1 MLWLTFCLIPLCGN
15 CSAQEYDYDNGC
27 VETDDSTEVTKC
39 IGQYVDLEMYVIN
52 NKILMEKL
60 AETFF
65 TTGKAASKFVKI
77 TYNFQTSSNMQSIQ
91 DNITNC
97 SNQQSKYVW
106 SEAALYLLG
115 PRPIFWF
122 TLFAVSIHETDVTIE
137 LPCLCDDVYNSLL
150 SRLTYLVHTT
160 ILNCACTYSYQ

>member
-1 MLWLTFCLIPLCGN
+1 MLWLTFCLILLCGN

-65 TTGKAASKFVKI
+65 TTGKATSKFVKI
-77 TYNFQTSSNMQSIQ
+77 T

-115 PRPIFWF
+115 LRPIFWF

-137 LPCLCDDVYNSLL
+137 LPCLCNDVYNSLL

-160 ILNCACTYSYQ
+160 ILNCACTYSYQLNTCGL